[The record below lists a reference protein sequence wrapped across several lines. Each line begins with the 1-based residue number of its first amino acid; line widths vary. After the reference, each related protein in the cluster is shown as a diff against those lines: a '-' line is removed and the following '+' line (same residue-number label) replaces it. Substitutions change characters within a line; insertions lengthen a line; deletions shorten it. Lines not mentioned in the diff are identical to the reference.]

1 MGDFF
6 DIYNLLILALAV
18 AIFLRLRSV
27 LGRRTGN
34 ERPPFDPYSARER
47 SEPAAET
54 GRDNVVALPRT
65 GMGEPGGASTVDM
78 EERIGN
84 VADEGTPLFDKLK
97 SVIEADPSFDP
108 KQFLEGAKMAYEM
121 IVTAFAAGDRRT
133 LRPLL
138 SEEVYQ
144 GFDGA
149 IQQREQRGE
158 QVSSTLIGIDKAK
171 IVDAA
176 VKGTQAQI
184 TVRFQSQMISAT
196 YGKDGALIEGDP
208 KRVLEVID
216 VWTFAR
222 DVRASDP
229 NWKLVAT
236 EAG

>member
-1 MGDFF
+1 MSDFF

-47 SEPAAET
+47 SEPAAEA
-54 GRDNVVALPRT
+54 GRDNVVSLPRS
-65 GMGEPGGASTVDM
+65 GMGGEGGGRPVDI
-78 EERIGN
+78 EERLEK
-84 VADEGTPLFDKLK
+84 VADEGSPLYDKLK
-97 SVIEADPSFDP
+97 AVIEADPSFEP
-108 KQFLEGAKMAYEM
+108 RRFLEGARAAYEM
-121 IVTAFAAGDRRT
+121 IVTAFAGGDRRS

-138 SEEVYQ
+138 SDEVYE
-144 GFDGA
+144 GFASA
-149 IQQREQRGE
+149 IEAREQRGE
-158 QVSSTLIGIDKAK
+158 QISSTLIGIDKAK
-171 IVDAA
+171 IVDA
-176 VKGTQAQI
+176 VMKGSSSQI

-196 YGKDGALIEGDP
+196 YDRSGTLTEGDP

-222 DVRASDP
+222 DVQSPDP